1 MPTHHE
7 PKDVEMINY
16 ITNKLVEGDA
26 LEPNDLDLIVQQGRL
41 NVGLPV
47 PQGWRVLTGNQF
59 ESRVARVAYRFEIR
73 SPT

>member
-1 MPTHHE
+1 
-7 PKDVEMINY
+7 MINC

-59 ESRVARVAYRFEIR
+59 ESHVARVAYRFEIR